1 MQPSSI
7 LPSTQVVATAG
18 PILGMLAGYFAAW
31 WGVDQA
37 TALGV
42 LTAGLTLVVSAY
54 SAWAT
59 RKTAQVTEV
68 ANMPEVKAVVLNK
81 AEVKSSNLEANT
93 PDNVVAQ

>member
-1 MQPSSI
+1 M

-18 PILGMLAGYFAAW
+18 PILGLMAGYFAAW
-31 WGVDQA
+31 WGVDNA

-42 LTAGLTLVVSAY
+42 LTALLTFVVSGY
-54 SAWAT
+54 NAWAT

-68 ANMPEVKAVVLNK
+68 ANMPEVKNIVLNK
-81 AEVKSSNLEANT
+81 TEVKNSNLEANT